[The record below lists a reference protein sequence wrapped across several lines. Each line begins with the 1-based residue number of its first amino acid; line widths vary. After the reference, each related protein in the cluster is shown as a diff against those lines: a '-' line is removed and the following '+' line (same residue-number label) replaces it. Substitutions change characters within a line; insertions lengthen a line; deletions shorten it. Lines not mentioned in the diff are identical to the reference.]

1 MYSEEHLNQFVD
13 QVALLA
19 ILWVEGLCLGVELNC
34 VQKPL
39 LHKYEV
45 CNFSAKSRF
54 RQSFLNWRWIKMT
67 LVGGLLMGFCMKG
80 CQTKSVNHSRSWSRV
95 LVCILPRGQL
105 FTYPGR
111 ASNLLLFQARPQ
123 GLHLPVDLHAG
134 LVHSGL
140 LLRRRFCSVWVW
152 TWRSQLIEVIVK
164 INIFL
169 VGATKKVLTK
179 KS

>member
-1 MYSEEHLNQFVD
+1 MYSKQHLNQFVN
-13 QVALLA
+13 QVGLKV
-19 ILWVEGLCLGVELNC
+19 ILTMEGLCLGVGLNC

-39 LHKYEV
+39 HCKYEV

-67 LVGGLLMGFCMKG
+67 LVGGLFMGFCLKG

-95 LVCILPRGQL
+95 LVCILPRGQH
-105 FTYPGR
+105 FTNPVR

-152 TWRSQLIEVIVK
+152 TWRYKLIEVIVK

-169 VGATKKVLTK
+169 MGL
-179 KS
+179 